1 MNTELYLAKAYF
13 TSKPQT
19 IKIDLT
25 EKKEITHSSTLQK
38 KSITYIMS
46 NTKTTKRGYT
56 TKTRTHPRNKTSS
69 TKLKK
74 SVSSI
79 LPTCLCYVS
88 IMHSNTP
95 THTEAFSPGAESILN
110 KNNKKCHGVACPRSS
125 TTLTKHTKGRL
136 DSGSGGNINT
146 TVDRGITNGETHEK
160 NHFALKMA
168 NYHHEQE
175 LIELQKQLNLDKEQ
189 QQQQTLRNHHDNMNE
204 EETLTSSSSQDGLS
218 FDSSTQE
225 RRLFLASL
233 FATTTTAATST
244 TSFSSAANAFEK
256 AYPVNLD
263 FDNDDTSINL
273 QSLRQERIAVQKSQT
288 KQVKSDLVSKPYF
301 LRDERELIGSVVWGG
316 ALWLLL
322 GSRSNPLVRPLANLL
337 YDENT
342 EDGAWV
348 KDRNEGLFA
357 PLPLAF
363 TLIMGVVFLTLGF
376 ITDRGLLFIAEGQST
391 VVLQLAGV
399 SLIGGA
405 ALELGRIASGEKML
419 TRDDLNRQVML
430 ADEFQEFA
438 TKRLIVGE
446 GGAVHR
452 SEVIRA
458 FRRYFAKYRVENEQY
473 PLTDLEIERLLRTW
487 NRREG
492 NAEGLSSAGFLKGV
506 KINEQ
511 AIIQ

>member
-1 MNTELYLAKAYF
+1 MSNAKNKQGV
-13 TSKPQT
+13 T
-19 IKIDLT
+19 
-25 EKKEITHSSTLQK
+25 
-38 KSITYIMS
+38 
-46 NTKTTKRGYT
+46 NTKTT
-56 TKTRTHPRNKTSS
+56 RTQQRNQSS
-69 TKLKK
+69 NSIRLKK
-74 SVSSI
+74 SISSII
-79 LPTCLCYVS
+79 LPTCLCYVTTN
-88 IMHSNTP
+88 IIHNTP
-95 THTEAFSPGAESILN
+95 TRTEAFSPGAESILH

-136 DSGSGGNINT
+136 DSGRLDDRGSGAGSGGSGRNEEIY
-146 TVDRGITNGETHEK
+146 EK

-175 LIELQKQLNLDKEQ
+175 LINIQTQLNHDEQ
-189 QQQQTLRNHHDNMNE
+189 QQRQTLSNQRLHNHDNMNE
-204 EETLTSSSSQDGLS
+204 EDTSSTSLSQDDIS
-218 FDSSTQE
+218 FDSSMTQE

-233 FATTTTAATST
+233 FATTTTTAAST

-288 KQVKSDLVSKPYF
+288 KQVKSDLASKPYF

-322 GSRSNPLVRPLANLL
+322 GSRSNPLVRPLANVL

-342 EDGAWV
+342 EDGSWV
-348 KDRNEGLFA
+348 RDRNEGLFA

-376 ITDRGLLFIAEGQST
+376 ITDRGLLFLAEGQST

-419 TRDDLNRQVML
+419 TRDDLDRQIML
-430 ADEFQEFA
+430 ADEFKEFA

-458 FRRYFAKYRVENEQY
+458 FRRYFSKYRVENEQY

-487 NRREG
+487 NKREG
-492 NAEGLSSAGFLKGV
+492 NEEGLTSAGFLKGV